1 MADRQESAMPSISYR
16 RWTHL
21 RANALDE
28 IAQAHAAVGGT
39 KRGRRYAT
47 QQINHAYAVLLASQ
61 FQGFCRDLHSECLD
75 HLVAALAPAPALLP
89 LMQAEFVRGRQ
100 LDFGNAQPASIGA
113 DFGRL
118 GLDFWTEA
126 VSHDLNSQARKEDLS
141 RLNEWRNA
149 IAHQKFDPAKLE
161 GTTILR
167 LTQVRRWRVTCR
179 HLARVFDEVM
189 RRRLQ
194 ALLGTSPW

>member
-1 MADRQESAMPSISYR
+1 MPSSSYR
-16 RWTHL
+16 RWTTI

-47 QQINHAYAVLLASQ
+47 QQVNQAYAMLLASQ
-61 FQGFCRDLHSECLD
+61 FQGFCRDLHTECVD
-75 HLVAALAPAPALLP
+75 HLVTALAPAPLLWP
-89 LMQAEFVRGRQ
+89 LVQAEFTRGRQ
-100 LDFGNAQPASIGA
+100 LDRGNAQPASIGA

-118 GLDFWTEA
+118 GIDFWTE
-126 VSHDLNSQARKEDLS
+126 VEGYHPRNRGRKDALVL
-141 RLNEWRNA
+141 LNEWRNA
-149 IAHQKFDPAKLE
+149 IAHQDFDPARLG

-167 LTQVRRWRVTCR
+167 LTQVQRWRMACR

-194 ALLGTSPW
+194 TLTGISPW